1 MPRSKL
7 MNNIYKLPL
16 LLQGTLRGLL
26 PFYGNFSQCHLI
38 ELQLSDKNIQGNS
51 LTATLK
57 KITKHQK
64 VNLGT
69 GFATHGC
76 LSETY

>member
-1 MPRSKL
+1 MPCSKL

-26 PFYGNFSQCHLI
+26 PFYGNFSQCQLI
-38 ELQLSDKNIQGNS
+38 ELQLSDKNIQGDF
-51 LTATLK
+51 LTAPLEKT
-57 KITKHQK
+57 TKYQK
-64 VNLGT
+64 HRARVGYR
-69 GFATHGC
+69 C